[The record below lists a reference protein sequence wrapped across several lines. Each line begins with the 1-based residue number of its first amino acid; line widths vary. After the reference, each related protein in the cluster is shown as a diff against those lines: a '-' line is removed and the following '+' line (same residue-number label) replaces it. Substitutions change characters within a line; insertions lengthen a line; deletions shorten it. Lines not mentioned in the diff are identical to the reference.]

1 MELPKCHFWHL
12 KRRKLGCFFLRRKE
26 CSKKERRTTS
36 IQVQL
41 CKSIFA
47 WYANCQWVPM
57 PLPSLIKVILESEEN
72 LQAGYPNSRGW
83 RQGDFDYCWKHMR
96 TCALNI
102 WKDKGRVKGRRHL
115 LAEAIHTLA
124 AAWSPV
130 CLLSPL
136 NSHHPHQ
143 DHRLG
148 GKFKQFHSEWKKE
161 RLPPNDFLKT
171 DFLVSKKIFIFNA

>member
-1 MELPKCHFWHL
+1 
-12 KRRKLGCFFLRRKE
+12 
-26 CSKKERRTTS
+26 
-36 IQVQL
+36 
-41 CKSIFA
+41 
-47 WYANCQWVPM
+47 M

-83 RQGDFDYCWKHMR
+83 RQGDFDYCWNHMR
-96 TCALNI
+96 TCVLNI
-102 WKDKGRVKGRRHL
+102 WKDKGRVKERRHL

-130 CLLSPL
+130 CRLSPL

-148 GKFKQFHSEWKKE
+148 GKFKQFHNEGKKGSPQKNDISIFSFHFHFWLHNQKQNKTYWE
-161 RLPPNDFLKT
+161 RLRPHHRKFSSVWTRFQHLYRKVAGIGWVDRLSQARPIPDHLT
-171 DFLVSKKIFIFNA
+171 VIIH